1 MLFHT
6 NPNVKSICHRIGVAN
21 VCFSTGFAFQGTSKK
36 LAKKQTVCVKRE
48 KAAYLQVP
56 AV

>member
-21 VCFSTGFAFQGTSKK
+21 VCFSAGFAFQGNGKK
-36 LAKKQTVCVKRE
+36 LAVKQVLCAKQEKTV
-48 KAAYLQVP
+48 YSQVS

>member
-21 VCFSTGFAFQGTSKK
+21 VCFSTGFALQGLKGRSSREVVIRTSRKANGERRV
-36 LAKKQTVCVKRE
+36 LAI
-48 KAAYLQVP
+48 
-56 AV
+56 

>member
-48 KAAYLQVP
+48 KTAYLQVP

>member
-21 VCFSTGFAFQGTSKK
+21 VCFSAGFAFQGNGKK
-36 LAKKQTVCVKRE
+36 LAVKQVLCAKQEKTVCS
-48 KAAYLQVP
+48 QVS